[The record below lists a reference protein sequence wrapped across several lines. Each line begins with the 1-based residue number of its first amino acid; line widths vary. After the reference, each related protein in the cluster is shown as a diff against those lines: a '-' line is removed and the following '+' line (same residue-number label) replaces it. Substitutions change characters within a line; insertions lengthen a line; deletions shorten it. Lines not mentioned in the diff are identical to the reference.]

1 MSLIS
6 LKKIKPLMKKHLL
19 HITILFLFSCSER
32 YKTKTDVSEIIP
44 SSHHTIIKVNA
55 LSDLKAIS
63 QKNIPFKEFKIE
75 NLLSKAKF
83 LNTTKPIYF
92 SISDNNY
99 TFITEYSKSLLQV
112 DSISDRL
119 SKKIL
124 DNDVIK
130 TVNNKDTLYHRIIS
144 GFFFGSENYTLVDT
158 IKKKSNPQ
166 LKKLL
171 TTIDSKAEASL
182 IFKNKSDNDLIL
194 KRNTLKNSTEY
205 EVLDLNMEGD
215 DISYSG
221 FVRNNDTLFRKNVF
235 RNTIPQEFDLANIIP
250 KDVESF
256 TRIAFDDYL
265 IFSENISKLNA
276 TEKDSTSDILNL
288 SNEVS
293 VIKTKFGEAITIGTL
308 DENLLEEVVS
318 EELNANS
325 EAFKDVPIF
334 KFEKDSI
341 FRDRF
346 LPFFSLEKASLGFVY
361 GNFAVFANDKKTLQ
375 HIISQKVNNQTLAT
389 SEKFKDISMQLA
401 DESSY
406 LIYKNGEGLY
416 DFLNRPAKGYNA
428 NAVQYVYETNF
439 AHINGILS
447 KYKKRPSGNSIT
459 DDFTVSLTSEILM
472 QPQTVKNHRN
482 NSYEIVVQDVLNN
495 LYLISNSGQ
504 ILWKRKL
511 EGGILGKVKQI
522 DIYKNGRLQL
532 AFATQ
537 NYVYII
543 DRNGKDVGP
552 FPKKF
557 NNNITKPLSVFD
569 YDNRKNYRLL
579 VTQNKSLIM
588 YNTEAKRVNGFKYKK
603 ASNTISSQPKH
614 FKIGSKDY
622 IVFSQG
628 EKLEV
633 LNRQGK
639 ERITVKGNIEFSNNS
654 IYLYQNKFTTLTN
667 TGQLAQVNT
676 DGHIN
681 LKPFDF
687 DTNSNINTT
696 SKTLVAM
703 SDNKLKIKSKIL
715 DLDFGNY
722 TMPRIFYIYDKIYIS
737 TTDLDA
743 KKVFIYDSQGKLL
756 PNFPIFGTASIDLQN
771 LDKKRG
777 LELITQSD
785 NKTIIVYKIN

>member
-1 MSLIS
+1 
-6 LKKIKPLMKKHLL
+6 MKKHLL
-19 HITILFLFSCSER
+19 YIIILVSFSCSER

-55 LSDLKAIS
+55 FSDLKAIS
-63 QKNIPFKEFKIE
+63 QKNIPFKEFKIKD
-75 NLLSKAKF
+75 LLSKAEF

-112 DSISDRL
+112 DSISDIL

-130 TVNNKDTLYHRIIS
+130 TVNNKDTLYHKIIN
-144 GFFFGSENYTLVDT
+144 GFFFGSENYKLVDT

-171 TTIDSKAEASL
+171 TTIDSKAEASI

-361 GNFAVFANDKKTLQ
+361 GNFAVFSNDKKTLQ

-532 AFATQ
+532 AFATP

-557 NNNITKPLSVFD
+557 NDNITKPLSVFD

-667 TGQLAQVNT
+667 TGQLAQVDT

-681 LKPFDF
+681 LKPFDL

-696 SKTLVAM
+696 SKILVAM

-722 TMPRIFYIYDKIYIS
+722 TMPRIFYLYDKIYIS

-756 PNFPIFGTASIDLQN
+756 PNFPVFGTASIDLQN

>member
-1 MSLIS
+1 
-6 LKKIKPLMKKHLL
+6 MKKHLL
-19 HITILFLFSCSER
+19 YIIILVSFSCSER

-55 LSDLKAIS
+55 FSDLKAIS

-75 NLLSKAKF
+75 DLLSKAEF

-112 DSISDRL
+112 DSISDIL

-130 TVNNKDTLYHRIIS
+130 TVNNKDTLYHRIIN
-144 GFFFGSENYTLVDT
+144 GFFFGSENYKLVDT

-171 TTIDSKAEASL
+171 TTIDSKAEASI

-361 GNFAVFANDKKTLQ
+361 GNFAVFSNDKKTLQ

-459 DDFTVSLTSEILM
+459 DDFTVSLASEILM

-532 AFATQ
+532 AFATP

-557 NNNITKPLSVFD
+557 NDNITKPLSVFD

-614 FKIGSKDY
+614 FRIGSKDY

-639 ERITVKGNIEFSNNS
+639 ERVTVKGKIEFSNNS
-654 IYLYQNKFTTLTN
+654 IFLYQNKFTTLTN

-681 LKPFDF
+681 LKPFDL

-722 TMPRIFYIYDKIYIS
+722 TMPRIFYLYDKIYIS

-756 PNFPIFGTASIDLQN
+756 PNFPVFGTASIDLQN

>member
-1 MSLIS
+1 
-6 LKKIKPLMKKHLL
+6 MKKHLL
-19 HITILFLFSCSER
+19 YIIILVSFSCSER

-55 LSDLKAIS
+55 FSDLKAIS
-63 QKNIPFKEFKIE
+63 QKNIPFKEFKIKD
-75 NLLSKAKF
+75 LLSKAEF

-112 DSISDRL
+112 DSISDIL

-130 TVNNKDTLYHRIIS
+130 TVNNKDTLYHKIIN
-144 GFFFGSENYTLVDT
+144 GFFFGSENYKLVDT

-171 TTIDSKAEASL
+171 TTIDSKAEASI

-194 KRNTLKNSTEY
+194 KRNTLKNSIEY

-361 GNFAVFANDKKTLQ
+361 GNFAVFSNDKKTLQ

-532 AFATQ
+532 AFATP

-557 NNNITKPLSVFD
+557 NDNITKPLSVFD

-667 TGQLAQVNT
+667 TGQLAQVDT

-681 LKPFDF
+681 LKPFDL

-722 TMPRIFYIYDKIYIS
+722 TMPRIFYLYDKIYIS

-756 PNFPIFGTASIDLQN
+756 PNFPVFGTASIDLQN

>member
-1 MSLIS
+1 
-6 LKKIKPLMKKHLL
+6 MKKHLL
-19 HITILFLFSCSER
+19 YIIILVSFSCSER

-194 KRNTLKNSTEY
+194 KRNTSKNITEY

-235 RNTIPQEFDLANIIP
+235 RNTVPQEFDLANVIP

-639 ERITVKGNIEFSNNS
+639 ERVTVKGNIEFSNNS
-654 IYLYQNKFTTLTN
+654 IFLYQNKFTTLTN

-756 PNFPIFGTASIDLQN
+756 PNFPVFGTASIELQN

>member
-1 MSLIS
+1 
-6 LKKIKPLMKKHLL
+6 MKKHLL
-19 HITILFLFSCSER
+19 YIIILVSFSCSER

-55 LSDLKAIS
+55 FSDLKAIS
-63 QKNIPFKEFKIE
+63 QKNIPFKEFKIKD
-75 NLLSKAKF
+75 LLSKAEF

-112 DSISDRL
+112 DSISDIL

-130 TVNNKDTLYHRIIS
+130 TVNNKDTLYHKIIN
-144 GFFFGSENYTLVDT
+144 GFFFGSENYNLVDT

-171 TTIDSKAEASL
+171 TTIDSKAEASI

-361 GNFAVFANDKKTLQ
+361 GNFAVFSNDKKTLQ

-532 AFATQ
+532 AFATP

-557 NNNITKPLSVFD
+557 NDNITKPLSVFD

-667 TGQLAQVNT
+667 TGQLAQVDT

-681 LKPFDF
+681 LKPFDL

-696 SKTLVAM
+696 SKILVAM

-722 TMPRIFYIYDKIYIS
+722 TMPRIFYLYDKIYIS

-756 PNFPIFGTASIDLQN
+756 PNFPVFGTASIDLQN

>member
-1 MSLIS
+1 
-6 LKKIKPLMKKHLL
+6 MKKHLL
-19 HITILFLFSCSER
+19 YIIILVSFSCSER

-55 LSDLKAIS
+55 FSDLKAIS

-75 NLLSKAKF
+75 DLLSKAGF

-112 DSISDRL
+112 DSISDIL

-130 TVNNKDTLYHRIIS
+130 TVNNKDTLYHRIIN

-235 RNTIPQEFDLANIIP
+235 RNTVPQEFDLANVIP

-293 VIKTKFGEAITIGTL
+293 VIKTKFGEAITIATL

-361 GNFAVFANDKKTLQ
+361 RNFAVFSNDKKTLQ

-511 EGGILGKVKQI
+511 KGGILGKVKQI

-557 NNNITKPLSVFD
+557 NDNITKPLSVFD

-588 YNTEAKRVNGFKYKK
+588 YNTEAKRVNGFKYKR

-614 FKIGSKDY
+614 FRIGSKDY

-639 ERITVKGNIEFSNNS
+639 ERVTVKGNIEFSNNS
-654 IYLYQNKFTTLTN
+654 IFLYQNKFTTLTN

-681 LKPFDF
+681 LKPFDL

-722 TMPRIFYIYDKIYIS
+722 TMPRIFYLYDKIYVS

-756 PNFPIFGTASIDLQN
+756 PNFPVFGTASIELQN

>member
-1 MSLIS
+1 
-6 LKKIKPLMKKHLL
+6 MKKHLL
-19 HITILFLFSCSER
+19 YIIILVSFSCSER

-55 LSDLKAIS
+55 FSDLKAIS

-75 NLLSKAKF
+75 DLLSKAEF

-99 TFITEYSKSLLQV
+99 SFITKYSESLLQV
-112 DSISDRL
+112 DSISDIL

-130 TVNNKDTLYHRIIS
+130 TVNNKDTLYHRIIN

-194 KRNTLKNSTEY
+194 KRNTSKNITEY

-235 RNTIPQEFDLANIIP
+235 RNTIPQEFDLANVIP

-293 VIKTKFGEAITIGTL
+293 VIKTKFGEAITIATL

-361 GNFAVFANDKKTLQ
+361 RNFAVFSNDKKTLQ

-428 NAVQYVYETNF
+428 NAVQYVYEKNF

-511 EGGILGKVKQI
+511 KGGILGKVKQI

-557 NNNITKPLSVFD
+557 NDNITKPLSVFD

-588 YNTEAKRVNGFKYKK
+588 YNTEAKRVNGFKYKR

-614 FKIGSKDY
+614 FRIGSKDY

-639 ERITVKGNIEFSNNS
+639 ERVTVKGNIEFSNNS
-654 IYLYQNKFTTLTN
+654 IFLYQNKFTTLTN

-681 LKPFDF
+681 LKPFDL

-722 TMPRIFYIYDKIYIS
+722 TMPRIFYLYDKIYVS

-756 PNFPIFGTASIDLQN
+756 PNFPVFGTASIELQN

>member
-1 MSLIS
+1 
-6 LKKIKPLMKKHLL
+6 MKKHLL
-19 HITILFLFSCSER
+19 YIIILVSFSCSER

-44 SSHHTIIKVNA
+44 SSHHTIIKINA
-55 LSDLKAIS
+55 FSDLKAIS

-75 NLLSKAKF
+75 DLLSKAEF

-99 TFITEYSKSLLQV
+99 SFITKYSESLLQV
-112 DSISDRL
+112 DSISDIL

-130 TVNNKDTLYHRIIS
+130 TVNNKDTLYHRIIN

-194 KRNTLKNSTEY
+194 KRNTSKNITEY

-235 RNTIPQEFDLANIIP
+235 RNTVPQEFDLANVIP

-293 VIKTKFGEAITIGTL
+293 VIKTKFGEAITIATL

-361 GNFAVFANDKKTLQ
+361 RNFAVFSNDKKTLQ

-511 EGGILGKVKQI
+511 KGGILGKVKQI

-557 NNNITKPLSVFD
+557 NDNITKPLSVFD

-588 YNTEAKRVNGFKYKK
+588 YNTEAKRVNGFKYKR

-614 FKIGSKDY
+614 FRIGSKDY

-639 ERITVKGNIEFSNNS
+639 ERVTVKGNIEFSNNS
-654 IYLYQNKFTTLTN
+654 IFLYQNKFTTLTN

-681 LKPFDF
+681 LKPFDL

-722 TMPRIFYIYDKIYIS
+722 TMPRIFYLYDKIYVS

-756 PNFPIFGTASIDLQN
+756 PNFPVFGTASIELQN

>member
-1 MSLIS
+1 
-6 LKKIKPLMKKHLL
+6 MKKHLL
-19 HITILFLFSCSER
+19 YIIILVSFSCSER

-55 LSDLKAIS
+55 FSDLKAIS
-63 QKNIPFKEFKIE
+63 QKNIPFKEFKIKD
-75 NLLSKAKF
+75 LLSKAEF

-112 DSISDRL
+112 DSISDIL

-130 TVNNKDTLYHRIIS
+130 TVNNKDTLYHKIIN
-144 GFFFGSENYTLVDT
+144 GFFFGSENYKLVDT
-158 IKKKSNPQ
+158 IKKKSNSQ

-171 TTIDSKAEASL
+171 TTIDSKAEASI

-361 GNFAVFANDKKTLQ
+361 GNFAVFSNDKKTLQ

-532 AFATQ
+532 AFATP

-557 NNNITKPLSVFD
+557 NDNITKPLSVFD

-667 TGQLAQVNT
+667 TGQLAQVDT
-676 DGHIN
+676 DGYIN
-681 LKPFDF
+681 LKPFDL

-722 TMPRIFYIYDKIYIS
+722 TMPRIFYLYDKIYIS

-756 PNFPIFGTASIDLQN
+756 PNFPVFGTASIDLQN

>member
-1 MSLIS
+1 
-6 LKKIKPLMKKHLL
+6 MKKHLL
-19 HITILFLFSCSER
+19 YIIILVSFSCSER

-55 LSDLKAIS
+55 FSDLKAIS
-63 QKNIPFKEFKIE
+63 QKNIPFKEFKIKD
-75 NLLSKAKF
+75 LLSKAEF

-112 DSISDRL
+112 DSISDIL

-130 TVNNKDTLYHRIIS
+130 TVNNKDTLYHKIIN
-144 GFFFGSENYTLVDT
+144 GFFFGSENYKLVDT
-158 IKKKSNPQ
+158 IKKKSNSQ

-171 TTIDSKAEASL
+171 TTIDSKAEASI

-361 GNFAVFANDKKTLQ
+361 GNFAVFSNDKKTLQ

-459 DDFTVSLTSEILM
+459 DDFTISLTSEILM

-532 AFATQ
+532 AFATP

-557 NNNITKPLSVFD
+557 NDNITKPLSVFD

-667 TGQLAQVNT
+667 TGQLAQVDT
-676 DGHIN
+676 DGYIN
-681 LKPFDF
+681 LKPFDL

-722 TMPRIFYIYDKIYIS
+722 TMPRIFYLYDKIYIS

-756 PNFPIFGTASIDLQN
+756 PNFPVFGTASIDLQN

>member
-1 MSLIS
+1 
-6 LKKIKPLMKKHLL
+6 MKKHLL
-19 HITILFLFSCSER
+19 YIIILVSFSCSER

-55 LSDLKAIS
+55 FSDLKAIS

-75 NLLSKAKF
+75 DLLSKAEF

-112 DSISDRL
+112 DSISDIL

-130 TVNNKDTLYHRIIS
+130 TVNNKDTLYHRIIN
-144 GFFFGSENYTLVDT
+144 GFFFGSENYKLVDT

-171 TTIDSKAEASL
+171 TTIDSKAEASI

-361 GNFAVFANDKKTLQ
+361 GNFAVFSNDKKTLQ

-532 AFATQ
+532 AFATP

-557 NNNITKPLSVFD
+557 NDNITKPLSVFD

-667 TGQLAQVNT
+667 TGQLAQVDT
-676 DGHIN
+676 DGHIK
-681 LKPFDF
+681 LKPFDL

-722 TMPRIFYIYDKIYIS
+722 TMPRIFYLYDKIYIS

-756 PNFPIFGTASIDLQN
+756 PNFPVFGTASIDLQN

>member
-1 MSLIS
+1 
-6 LKKIKPLMKKHLL
+6 MKKHLL
-19 HITILFLFSCSER
+19 YIIILVSFSCSER

-55 LSDLKAIS
+55 FSDLKAIS

-75 NLLSKAKF
+75 DLLSKAEF

-99 TFITEYSKSLLQV
+99 SFITKYSESLLQV
-112 DSISDRL
+112 DSISDIL

-130 TVNNKDTLYHRIIS
+130 TVNNKDTLYHRIIN

-182 IFKNKSDNDLIL
+182 IFKNKSYNDLIL
-194 KRNTLKNSTEY
+194 KRNTSKNITEY

-235 RNTIPQEFDLANIIP
+235 RNTIPQEFDLANVIP

-293 VIKTKFGEAITIGTL
+293 VIKTKFGEAITIATL

-361 GNFAVFANDKKTLQ
+361 RNFAVFSNDKKTLQ

-511 EGGILGKVKQI
+511 KGGILGKVKQI

-557 NNNITKPLSVFD
+557 NDNITKPLSVFD

-588 YNTEAKRVNGFKYKK
+588 YNTEAKRVNGFKYKR

-614 FKIGSKDY
+614 FRIGSKDY

-639 ERITVKGNIEFSNNS
+639 ERVTVKGNIEFSNNS
-654 IYLYQNKFTTLTN
+654 IFLYQNKFTTLTN

-681 LKPFDF
+681 LKPFDL

-722 TMPRIFYIYDKIYIS
+722 TMPRIFYLYDKIYVS

-756 PNFPIFGTASIDLQN
+756 PNFPVFGTASIELQN

>member
-1 MSLIS
+1 
-6 LKKIKPLMKKHLL
+6 MKKHLL
-19 HITILFLFSCSER
+19 YIIILVSFSCSER

-55 LSDLKAIS
+55 FSDLKAIS

-75 NLLSKAKF
+75 DLLSKAEF

-112 DSISDRL
+112 DSISDIL

-130 TVNNKDTLYHRIIS
+130 TVNNKDTLYHKIIN
-144 GFFFGSENYTLVDT
+144 GFFFGSENYKLVDT

-171 TTIDSKAEASL
+171 TTIDSKAEASI

-361 GNFAVFANDKKTLQ
+361 GNFAVFSNDKKTLQ

-532 AFATQ
+532 AFATP

-557 NNNITKPLSVFD
+557 NDNITKPLSVFD

-667 TGQLAQVNT
+667 TGQLAQVDT

-681 LKPFDF
+681 LKPFDL

-722 TMPRIFYIYDKIYIS
+722 TMPRIFYLYDKIYIS

-756 PNFPIFGTASIDLQN
+756 PNFPVFGTASIDLQN

>member
-1 MSLIS
+1 
-6 LKKIKPLMKKHLL
+6 MKKHLL
-19 HITILFLFSCSER
+19 YIIILVSFSCSER

-55 LSDLKAIS
+55 FSDLKAIS

-75 NLLSKAKF
+75 DLLSKAGF

-99 TFITEYSKSLLQV
+99 SFITKYSESLLQV
-112 DSISDRL
+112 DSISDIL

-130 TVNNKDTLYHRIIS
+130 TVNNKDTLYHRIIN

-194 KRNTLKNSTEY
+194 KRNTSKNITEY

-235 RNTIPQEFDLANIIP
+235 RNTVPQEFDLANVIP

-276 TEKDSTSDILNL
+276 TEKDSTCDILNL

-293 VIKTKFGEAITIGTL
+293 VIKTKFGEAITIATL

-361 GNFAVFANDKKTLQ
+361 GNFAVFSNDKKTLQ
-375 HIISQKVNNQTLAT
+375 HIISQKVNNKTLAT
-389 SEKFKDISMQLA
+389 SEKFKDISMKLA

-511 EGGILGKVKQI
+511 KGGILGKVKQI

-543 DRNGKDVGP
+543 DRNGKNVGP

-557 NNNITKPLSVFD
+557 NDNITKPLSVFD

-588 YNTEAKRVNGFKYKK
+588 YNTEAKRVNGFKYKR

-614 FKIGSKDY
+614 FRIGSKDY

-639 ERITVKGNIEFSNNS
+639 ERVTVKGNIEFSNNS
-654 IYLYQNKFTTLTN
+654 IFLYQNKFTTLTN

-676 DGHIN
+676 D
-681 LKPFDF
+681 
-687 DTNSNINTT
+687 
-696 SKTLVAM
+696 
-703 SDNKLKIKSKIL
+703 
-715 DLDFGNY
+715 
-722 TMPRIFYIYDKIYIS
+722 
-737 TTDLDA
+737 
-743 KKVFIYDSQGKLL
+743 
-756 PNFPIFGTASIDLQN
+756 
-771 LDKKRG
+771 
-777 LELITQSD
+777 
-785 NKTIIVYKIN
+785 

>member
-1 MSLIS
+1 
-6 LKKIKPLMKKHLL
+6 MKKHLL
-19 HITILFLFSCSER
+19 YIIILVSFSCSER

-55 LSDLKAIS
+55 FSDLKAIS
-63 QKNIPFKEFKIE
+63 QKNIPFKEFKIKD
-75 NLLSKAKF
+75 LLSKAEF

-112 DSISDRL
+112 DSISDIL

-130 TVNNKDTLYHRIIS
+130 TVNNKDTLYHRTIN

-171 TTIDSKAEASL
+171 TTIDSKAEASI

-235 RNTIPQEFDLANIIP
+235 RNTVPQEFDLANVIP

-361 GNFAVFANDKKTLQ
+361 RNFAVFSNDKKTLQ

-532 AFATQ
+532 AFATP

-557 NNNITKPLSVFD
+557 NDNITKPLSVFD

-667 TGQLAQVNT
+667 TGQLAQVDT
-676 DGHIN
+676 DGYIN
-681 LKPFDF
+681 LKPFDL

-722 TMPRIFYIYDKIYIS
+722 TMPRIFYLYDKIYIS

-756 PNFPIFGTASIDLQN
+756 PNFPVFGTASIDLQN

>member
-1 MSLIS
+1 
-6 LKKIKPLMKKHLL
+6 MKKHLL
-19 HITILFLFSCSER
+19 YIIILVSFSCSER

-55 LSDLKAIS
+55 FSDLKAIS
-63 QKNIPFKEFKIE
+63 QKNIPFKEFKIKD
-75 NLLSKAKF
+75 LLSKAEF

-112 DSISDRL
+112 DSISDIL

-130 TVNNKDTLYHRIIS
+130 TVNNKDTLYHRIIN
-144 GFFFGSENYTLVDT
+144 GFFFGSENYKLVDT

-171 TTIDSKAEASL
+171 TTIDSKAEASI

-361 GNFAVFANDKKTLQ
+361 GNFAVFSNDKKTLQ

-532 AFATQ
+532 AFATP

-557 NNNITKPLSVFD
+557 NDNITKPLSVFD

-667 TGQLAQVNT
+667 TGQLAQVDT

-681 LKPFDF
+681 LKPFDL

-722 TMPRIFYIYDKIYIS
+722 TMPRIFYLYDKIYIS

-756 PNFPIFGTASIDLQN
+756 PNFPVFGTASIDLQN

>member
-1 MSLIS
+1 
-6 LKKIKPLMKKHLL
+6 MKKHLL
-19 HITILFLFSCSER
+19 YIIILVSFSCSER

-55 LSDLKAIS
+55 FSDLKAIS
-63 QKNIPFKEFKIE
+63 QKNIPFKEFKIKD
-75 NLLSKAKF
+75 LLSKAEF

-112 DSISDRL
+112 DSISDIL

-130 TVNNKDTLYHRIIS
+130 TVNNKDTLYHRIIN
-144 GFFFGSENYTLVDT
+144 GFFFGSENYKLVDT

-171 TTIDSKAEASL
+171 TTIDSKAEASI

-361 GNFAVFANDKKTLQ
+361 GNFAVFSNDKKTLQ

-532 AFATQ
+532 AFATP

-557 NNNITKPLSVFD
+557 NDNITKPLSVFD

-667 TGQLAQVNT
+667 TGQLAQVDT
-676 DGHIN
+676 DGHIK
-681 LKPFDF
+681 LKPFDL

-722 TMPRIFYIYDKIYIS
+722 TMPRIFYLYDKIYIS

-756 PNFPIFGTASIDLQN
+756 PKFPVFGTASIDLQN

>member
-1 MSLIS
+1 
-6 LKKIKPLMKKHLL
+6 MKKHLL
-19 HITILFLFSCSER
+19 YIIILVSFSCSER

-55 LSDLKAIS
+55 FSDLKAIS

-75 NLLSKAKF
+75 DLLSKAEF

-112 DSISDRL
+112 DSISDIL

-130 TVNNKDTLYHRIIS
+130 TVNNKDTLYHRIIN
-144 GFFFGSENYTLVDT
+144 GFFFGSENYKLVDT

-171 TTIDSKAEASL
+171 TTIDSKAEASI

-361 GNFAVFANDKKTLQ
+361 GNFAVFSNDKKTLQ

-532 AFATQ
+532 AFATP

-557 NNNITKPLSVFD
+557 NDNITKPLSVFD

-667 TGQLAQVNT
+667 TGQLAQVDT
-676 DGHIN
+676 DGHIK
-681 LKPFDF
+681 LKPFDL

-722 TMPRIFYIYDKIYIS
+722 TMPRIFYLYDKIYIS

-756 PNFPIFGTASIDLQN
+756 PKFPVFGTASIDLQN

>member
-1 MSLIS
+1 
-6 LKKIKPLMKKHLL
+6 MKKHLL
-19 HITILFLFSCSER
+19 YIIILVSFSCSER

-55 LSDLKAIS
+55 FSDLKAIS
-63 QKNIPFKEFKIE
+63 QKNIPFKEFKIKD
-75 NLLSKAKF
+75 LLSKAEF

-112 DSISDRL
+112 DSISDIL

-130 TVNNKDTLYHRIIS
+130 TVNNKDTLYHKIIN
-144 GFFFGSENYTLVDT
+144 GFFFGSENYKLVDT

-171 TTIDSKAEASL
+171 TTIDSKAEASI

-194 KRNTLKNSTEY
+194 KRNTLKNITEY

-361 GNFAVFANDKKTLQ
+361 GNFAVFSNDKKTLQ

-532 AFATQ
+532 AFATP

-557 NNNITKPLSVFD
+557 NDNITKPLSVFD

-667 TGQLAQVNT
+667 TGQLAQVDT

-681 LKPFDF
+681 LKPFDL

-722 TMPRIFYIYDKIYIS
+722 TMPRIFYLYDKIYIS
-737 TTDLDA
+737 TIDLDA

-756 PNFPIFGTASIDLQN
+756 PNFPVFGTASIDLQN

>member
-1 MSLIS
+1 
-6 LKKIKPLMKKHLL
+6 MKKHLL
-19 HITILFLFSCSER
+19 YIIILVSFSCSER

-55 LSDLKAIS
+55 FSDLKAIS

-75 NLLSKAKF
+75 DLLSKAEF

-112 DSISDRL
+112 DSISDIL

-130 TVNNKDTLYHRIIS
+130 TVNNKDTLYHKIIN
-144 GFFFGSENYTLVDT
+144 GFFFGSENYKLVDT

-171 TTIDSKAEASL
+171 TTIDSKAEASI

-194 KRNTLKNSTEY
+194 KRNTLKNSIEY

-361 GNFAVFANDKKTLQ
+361 GNFAVFSNDKKTLQ

-532 AFATQ
+532 AFATP

-557 NNNITKPLSVFD
+557 NDNITKPLSVFD

-588 YNTEAKRVNGFKYKK
+588 YNTEAKRVNGFKYKR

-614 FKIGSKDY
+614 FRIGSKDY

-639 ERITVKGNIEFSNNS
+639 ERVTVKGNIEFSNNS

-667 TGQLAQVNT
+667 TGQLAQVDT

-681 LKPFDF
+681 LKPFDL

-696 SKTLVAM
+696 SKILVAM

-722 TMPRIFYIYDKIYIS
+722 TMPRIFYLYDKIYIS

-756 PNFPIFGTASIDLQN
+756 PNFPVFGTASIDLQN

>member
-1 MSLIS
+1 
-6 LKKIKPLMKKHLL
+6 MKKHLL
-19 HITILFLFSCSER
+19 YIIILVSFSCSER

-55 LSDLKAIS
+55 FSDLKAIS

-75 NLLSKAKF
+75 DLLSKAEF

-99 TFITEYSKSLLQV
+99 SFITKYSESLLQV
-112 DSISDRL
+112 DSISDIL

-130 TVNNKDTLYHRIIS
+130 TVNNKDTLYHRIIN
-144 GFFFGSENYTLVDT
+144 GFFFGSENYKLVDT

-194 KRNTLKNSTEY
+194 KRNTSKNITEY

-235 RNTIPQEFDLANIIP
+235 RNTIPQEFDLANVIP

-293 VIKTKFGEAITIGTL
+293 VIKTKFGEAITIATL

-361 GNFAVFANDKKTLQ
+361 RNFAVFSNDKKTLQ

-511 EGGILGKVKQI
+511 KGGILGKVKQI

-557 NNNITKPLSVFD
+557 NDNITKPLSVFD

-588 YNTEAKRVNGFKYKK
+588 YNTEAKRVNGFKYKR

-614 FKIGSKDY
+614 FRIGSKDY

-639 ERITVKGNIEFSNNS
+639 ERVTVKGNIEFSNNS
-654 IYLYQNKFTTLTN
+654 IFLYQNKFTTLTN

-681 LKPFDF
+681 LKPFDL

-722 TMPRIFYIYDKIYIS
+722 TMPRIFYLYDKIYVS

-756 PNFPIFGTASIDLQN
+756 PNFPVFGTASIELQN

>member
-1 MSLIS
+1 
-6 LKKIKPLMKKHLL
+6 MKKHLL
-19 HITILFLFSCSER
+19 YIIILVSFSCSER

-55 LSDLKAIS
+55 FSDLKAIS
-63 QKNIPFKEFKIE
+63 QKNIPFKEFKIKD
-75 NLLSKAKF
+75 LLSKAEF

-112 DSISDRL
+112 DSISDIL

-130 TVNNKDTLYHRIIS
+130 TVNNKDTLYHKIIN
-144 GFFFGSENYTLVDT
+144 GFFFGSENYKLVDT

-171 TTIDSKAEASL
+171 TTIDSKAEASI

-194 KRNTLKNSTEY
+194 KRNTLKNSIEY

-361 GNFAVFANDKKTLQ
+361 GNFAVFSNDKKTLQ

-532 AFATQ
+532 AFATP

-557 NNNITKPLSVFD
+557 NDNITKPLSVFD

-667 TGQLAQVNT
+667 TGQLAQVDT
-676 DGHIN
+676 DGHIK
-681 LKPFDF
+681 LKPFDL

-722 TMPRIFYIYDKIYIS
+722 TMPRIFYLYDKIYIS

-756 PNFPIFGTASIDLQN
+756 PNFPVFGTASIDLQN

>member
-1 MSLIS
+1 
-6 LKKIKPLMKKHLL
+6 MKKHLL
-19 HITILFLFSCSER
+19 YIIILVSFSCSER

-55 LSDLKAIS
+55 FSDLKAIS

-75 NLLSKAKF
+75 DLLSKAEF

-99 TFITEYSKSLLQV
+99 SFITKYSESLLQV
-112 DSISDRL
+112 DSISDIL

-130 TVNNKDTLYHRIIS
+130 TVNNKDTLYHRIIN

-194 KRNTLKNSTEY
+194 KRNTSKNITEY

-235 RNTIPQEFDLANIIP
+235 RNTVPQEFDLANVIP

-293 VIKTKFGEAITIGTL
+293 VIKTKFGEAITIATL

-361 GNFAVFANDKKTLQ
+361 GNFAVFSNDKKTLQ

-557 NNNITKPLSVFD
+557 NDNITKPLSVFD

-639 ERITVKGNIEFSNNS
+639 ERVTVKGNIEFSNNS
-654 IYLYQNKFTTLTN
+654 IFLYQNKFTTLTN

-681 LKPFDF
+681 LKPFDL

-722 TMPRIFYIYDKIYIS
+722 TMPRIFYLYDKIYVS

-756 PNFPIFGTASIDLQN
+756 PNFPVFGTASIELQN

>member
-1 MSLIS
+1 
-6 LKKIKPLMKKHLL
+6 MKKHLL
-19 HITILFLFSCSER
+19 YIIILVSFSCSER

-55 LSDLKAIS
+55 FSDLKAIS

-75 NLLSKAKF
+75 DLLSKAEF

-112 DSISDRL
+112 DSISDIL

-130 TVNNKDTLYHRIIS
+130 TVNNKDTLYHKIIN
-144 GFFFGSENYTLVDT
+144 GFFFGSENYKLVDT

-171 TTIDSKAEASL
+171 TTIDSKAEASI

-361 GNFAVFANDKKTLQ
+361 GNFAVFSNDKKTLQ

-532 AFATQ
+532 AFATP

-557 NNNITKPLSVFD
+557 NDNITKPLSVFD

-667 TGQLAQVNT
+667 TGQLAQVDT

-681 LKPFDF
+681 LKPFDL

-696 SKTLVAM
+696 SKILVAM

-722 TMPRIFYIYDKIYIS
+722 TMPRIFYLYDKIYIS

-756 PNFPIFGTASIDLQN
+756 PNFPVFGTASIDLQN

>member
-1 MSLIS
+1 
-6 LKKIKPLMKKHLL
+6 MKKHLL
-19 HITILFLFSCSER
+19 YIIILVSFSCSER

-55 LSDLKAIS
+55 FSDLKAIS

-75 NLLSKAKF
+75 DLLSKAEF

-99 TFITEYSKSLLQV
+99 SFITKYSESLLQV
-112 DSISDRL
+112 DSISDIL

-130 TVNNKDTLYHRIIS
+130 TVNNKDTLYHRIIN

-194 KRNTLKNSTEY
+194 KRNTSKNITEY

-235 RNTIPQEFDLANIIP
+235 RNTVPQEFDLANVIP

-276 TEKDSTSDILNL
+276 TEKDSTCDILNL

-293 VIKTKFGEAITIGTL
+293 VIKTKFGEAITIATL

-361 GNFAVFANDKKTLQ
+361 RNFAVFSNDKKTLQ

-511 EGGILGKVKQI
+511 KGGILGKVKQI

-532 AFATQ
+532 AFATP

-557 NNNITKPLSVFD
+557 NDNITKPLSVFD

-588 YNTEAKRVNGFKYKK
+588 YNTEAKRVNGFKYKR

-614 FKIGSKDY
+614 FRIGSKDY

-639 ERITVKGNIEFSNNS
+639 ERVTVKGNIEFSNNS
-654 IYLYQNKFTTLTN
+654 IFLYQNKFTTLTN

-681 LKPFDF
+681 LKPFDL

-722 TMPRIFYIYDKIYIS
+722 TMPRIFYLYDKIYIS

-756 PNFPIFGTASIDLQN
+756 PNFPVFGTASIELQN

>member
-1 MSLIS
+1 
-6 LKKIKPLMKKHLL
+6 MKKHLL
-19 HITILFLFSCSER
+19 YIIILVSFSCSER

-55 LSDLKAIS
+55 FSDLKAIS

-75 NLLSKAKF
+75 DLLSKAEF

-112 DSISDRL
+112 DSISDIL

-130 TVNNKDTLYHRIIS
+130 TVNNKDTLYHRIIN

-171 TTIDSKAEASL
+171 TTIDSKAEASI

-194 KRNTLKNSTEY
+194 KRNTSKNITEY

-235 RNTIPQEFDLANIIP
+235 RNTIPQEFDLANVIP

-361 GNFAVFANDKKTLQ
+361 GNFAVFSNDKKTLQ

-532 AFATQ
+532 AFATP

-557 NNNITKPLSVFD
+557 NDNITKPLSVFD

-654 IYLYQNKFTTLTN
+654 IFLYQNKFTTLTN
-667 TGQLAQVNT
+667 TGQLAQVDT

-681 LKPFDF
+681 LKPFDL

-722 TMPRIFYIYDKIYIS
+722 TMPRIFYLYDKIYVS

-756 PNFPIFGTASIDLQN
+756 PNFPVFGTASIDLQN

>member
-1 MSLIS
+1 
-6 LKKIKPLMKKHLL
+6 MKKHLL
-19 HITILFLFSCSER
+19 YIIILVSFSCSER

-55 LSDLKAIS
+55 FSDLKAIS
-63 QKNIPFKEFKIE
+63 QKNIPFKEFKIKD
-75 NLLSKAKF
+75 LLSKAEF

-112 DSISDRL
+112 DSISDIL

-130 TVNNKDTLYHRIIS
+130 TVNNKDTLYHRIIN

-171 TTIDSKAEASL
+171 TTIDSKAEASI

-235 RNTIPQEFDLANIIP
+235 RNTVPQEFDLANVIP

-361 GNFAVFANDKKTLQ
+361 RNFAVFSNDKKTLQ

-532 AFATQ
+532 AFATP

-557 NNNITKPLSVFD
+557 NDNITKPLSVFD

-667 TGQLAQVNT
+667 TGQLAQVDT
-676 DGHIN
+676 DGYIN
-681 LKPFDF
+681 LKPFDL

-722 TMPRIFYIYDKIYIS
+722 TMPRIFYLYDKIYIS

-756 PNFPIFGTASIDLQN
+756 PNFPVFGTASIDLQN

>member
-1 MSLIS
+1 
-6 LKKIKPLMKKHLL
+6 MKKHLL
-19 HITILFLFSCSER
+19 YIIILVSFSCSER

-55 LSDLKAIS
+55 FSDLKAIS
-63 QKNIPFKEFKIE
+63 QKNIPFKEFKIKD
-75 NLLSKAKF
+75 LLSKAEF
-83 LNTTKPIYF
+83 LNTIKPIYF

-112 DSISDRL
+112 DSISDIL

-130 TVNNKDTLYHRIIS
+130 TVNNKDTLYHKIIN
-144 GFFFGSENYTLVDT
+144 GFFFGSENYKLVDT

-171 TTIDSKAEASL
+171 TTIDSKAEASI

-346 LPFFSLEKASLGFVY
+346 LPFFSLEKATLGFVY
-361 GNFAVFANDKKTLQ
+361 GNFAVFSNDKKTLQ

-532 AFATQ
+532 AFATP

-557 NNNITKPLSVFD
+557 NDNITKPLSVFD

-667 TGQLAQVNT
+667 TGQLAQVDT

-681 LKPFDF
+681 LKPFDL

-722 TMPRIFYIYDKIYIS
+722 TMPRIFYLYDKIYIS

-756 PNFPIFGTASIDLQN
+756 PNFPVFGTASIDLQN

>member
-1 MSLIS
+1 
-6 LKKIKPLMKKHLL
+6 MKKHLL
-19 HITILFLFSCSER
+19 YIIILVSFSCSER

-55 LSDLKAIS
+55 FSDLKAIS

-75 NLLSKAKF
+75 DLLSKAEF

-99 TFITEYSKSLLQV
+99 SFITKYSESLLQV
-112 DSISDRL
+112 DSISDIL

-130 TVNNKDTLYHRIIS
+130 TVNNKDTLYHRIIN

-194 KRNTLKNSTEY
+194 KRNTSKNITEY

-235 RNTIPQEFDLANIIP
+235 RNTVPQEFDLANVIP

-276 TEKDSTSDILNL
+276 TEKDSTCDILNL

-293 VIKTKFGEAITIGTL
+293 VIKTKFGEAITIATL

-361 GNFAVFANDKKTLQ
+361 RNFAVFSNDKKTLQ

-511 EGGILGKVKQI
+511 KGGILGKVKQI

-557 NNNITKPLSVFD
+557 NDNITKPLSVFD

-588 YNTEAKRVNGFKYKK
+588 YNTEAKRVNGFKYKR

-614 FKIGSKDY
+614 FRIGSKDY

-639 ERITVKGNIEFSNNS
+639 ERVTVKGNIEFSNNS
-654 IYLYQNKFTTLTN
+654 IFLYQNKFTTLTN

-681 LKPFDF
+681 LKPFDL

-722 TMPRIFYIYDKIYIS
+722 TMPRIFYLYDKIYVS

-756 PNFPIFGTASIDLQN
+756 PNFPVFGTASIELQN

>member
-1 MSLIS
+1 
-6 LKKIKPLMKKHLL
+6 MKKHLL
-19 HITILFLFSCSER
+19 YIIILVSFSCSER

-55 LSDLKAIS
+55 FSDLKAIS
-63 QKNIPFKEFKIE
+63 QKNIPFKEFKIKD
-75 NLLSKAKF
+75 LLSKAEF

-112 DSISDRL
+112 DSISDIL

-130 TVNNKDTLYHRIIS
+130 TVNNKDTLYHRIIN

-171 TTIDSKAEASL
+171 TTIDSKAEASI

-194 KRNTLKNSTEY
+194 KRNTLKNSIEY

-361 GNFAVFANDKKTLQ
+361 GNFAVFSNDKKTLQ

-532 AFATQ
+532 AFATP

-557 NNNITKPLSVFD
+557 NDNITKPLSVFD

-667 TGQLAQVNT
+667 TGQLAQVDT

-681 LKPFDF
+681 LKPFDL

-696 SKTLVAM
+696 SKILVAM

-722 TMPRIFYIYDKIYIS
+722 TMPRIFYLYDKIYIS

-756 PNFPIFGTASIDLQN
+756 PNFPVFGTASIDLQN

>member
-1 MSLIS
+1 
-6 LKKIKPLMKKHLL
+6 MKKHLL
-19 HITILFLFSCSER
+19 YIIILVSFSCSER

-55 LSDLKAIS
+55 FSDLKAIS
-63 QKNIPFKEFKIE
+63 QKNIPFKEFKIKD
-75 NLLSKAKF
+75 LLSKAEF

-112 DSISDRL
+112 DSISDIL

-130 TVNNKDTLYHRIIS
+130 TVNNKDTLYHKIIN
-144 GFFFGSENYTLVDT
+144 GFFFGSENYKLVDT
-158 IKKKSNPQ
+158 IKKKSNSQ

-171 TTIDSKAEASL
+171 TTIDSKAEASI

-361 GNFAVFANDKKTLQ
+361 GNFAVFSNDKKTLQ

-532 AFATQ
+532 AFATP

-557 NNNITKPLSVFD
+557 NDNITKPLSVFD

-667 TGQLAQVNT
+667 TGQLAQVDT

-681 LKPFDF
+681 LKPFDL

-722 TMPRIFYIYDKIYIS
+722 TMPRIFYLYDKIYIS

-756 PNFPIFGTASIDLQN
+756 PNFPVFGTASIDLQN

>member
-1 MSLIS
+1 
-6 LKKIKPLMKKHLL
+6 MKKHLL
-19 HITILFLFSCSER
+19 YIIILVSFSCSER

-55 LSDLKAIS
+55 FSDLKAIS
-63 QKNIPFKEFKIE
+63 QKNIPFKEFKIKD
-75 NLLSKAKF
+75 LLSKAEF

-99 TFITEYSKSLLQV
+99 SFITKYSESLLQV
-112 DSISDRL
+112 DSISDIL

-130 TVNNKDTLYHRIIS
+130 TVNNKDTLYHRIIN

-194 KRNTLKNSTEY
+194 KRNTSKNITEY

-235 RNTIPQEFDLANIIP
+235 RNTVPQEFDLANVIP

-276 TEKDSTSDILNL
+276 TEKDSTCDILNL

-293 VIKTKFGEAITIGTL
+293 VIKTKFGEAITIATL

-361 GNFAVFANDKKTLQ
+361 RNFAVFSNDKKTLQ

-511 EGGILGKVKQI
+511 KGGILGKVKQI

-532 AFATQ
+532 AFATP

-557 NNNITKPLSVFD
+557 NDNITKPLSVFD

-588 YNTEAKRVNGFKYKK
+588 YNTEAKRVNGFKYKR

-614 FKIGSKDY
+614 FRIGSKDY

-639 ERITVKGNIEFSNNS
+639 ERVTVKGNIEFSNNS
-654 IYLYQNKFTTLTN
+654 IFLYQNKFTTLTN

-681 LKPFDF
+681 LKPFDL

-722 TMPRIFYIYDKIYIS
+722 TMPRIFYLYDKIYVS

-756 PNFPIFGTASIDLQN
+756 PNFPVFGTASIELQN

>member
-1 MSLIS
+1 
-6 LKKIKPLMKKHLL
+6 MKKHLL
-19 HITILFLFSCSER
+19 YIIILVSFSCSER

-55 LSDLKAIS
+55 FSDLKAIS

-75 NLLSKAKF
+75 DLLSKAEF

-99 TFITEYSKSLLQV
+99 SFITKYSESLLQV
-112 DSISDRL
+112 DSISDIL

-130 TVNNKDTLYHRIIS
+130 TVNNKDTLYHRIIN

-221 FVRNNDTLFRKNVF
+221 FVKNNDTLFRKNVF
-235 RNTIPQEFDLANIIP
+235 RNTIPQEFDLANVIP

-361 GNFAVFANDKKTLQ
+361 GNFAVFSNDKKTLQ

-557 NNNITKPLSVFD
+557 NDNITKPLSVFD

-614 FKIGSKDY
+614 FRIGSKDY

-639 ERITVKGNIEFSNNS
+639 ERVTVKGNIEFSNNS
-654 IYLYQNKFTTLTN
+654 IFLYQNKFTTLTN

-722 TMPRIFYIYDKIYIS
+722 TMPRIFYLYDKIYVS

-756 PNFPIFGTASIDLQN
+756 PNFPVFGTASIELQN

>member
-1 MSLIS
+1 
-6 LKKIKPLMKKHLL
+6 MKKHLL
-19 HITILFLFSCSER
+19 YIIILVSFSCSER

-55 LSDLKAIS
+55 FSDLKAIS

-75 NLLSKAKF
+75 DLLSKAEF

-99 TFITEYSKSLLQV
+99 SFITKYSESLLQV
-112 DSISDRL
+112 DSISDIL

-130 TVNNKDTLYHRIIS
+130 TVNNKDTLYHRIIN

-194 KRNTLKNSTEY
+194 KRNTSKNITEY

-235 RNTIPQEFDLANIIP
+235 RNTIPQEFDLANVIP

-293 VIKTKFGEAITIGTL
+293 VIKTKFGEAITIATL

-361 GNFAVFANDKKTLQ
+361 RNFAVFSNDKKTLQ

-511 EGGILGKVKQI
+511 KGGILGKVKQI

-557 NNNITKPLSVFD
+557 NDNITKPLSVFD

-588 YNTEAKRVNGFKYKK
+588 YNTEAKRVNGFKYKR

-614 FKIGSKDY
+614 FRIGSKDY

-639 ERITVKGNIEFSNNS
+639 ERVTVKGNIEFSNNS
-654 IYLYQNKFTTLTN
+654 IFLYQNKFTTLTN

-681 LKPFDF
+681 LKPFDL

-722 TMPRIFYIYDKIYIS
+722 TMPRIFYLYDKIYVS

-756 PNFPIFGTASIDLQN
+756 PNFPVFGTASIELQN

>member
-1 MSLIS
+1 
-6 LKKIKPLMKKHLL
+6 MKKHLL
-19 HITILFLFSCSER
+19 YIIILVSFSCSER

-55 LSDLKAIS
+55 FSDLKAIS

-75 NLLSKAKF
+75 DLLSKAEF

-112 DSISDRL
+112 DSISDIL

-130 TVNNKDTLYHRIIS
+130 TVNNKDTLYHKIIN
-144 GFFFGSENYTLVDT
+144 GFFFGSENYKLVDT

-171 TTIDSKAEASL
+171 TTIDSKAEASI

-194 KRNTLKNSTEY
+194 KRNTLKNSIEY

-361 GNFAVFANDKKTLQ
+361 GNFAVFSNDKKTLQ

-532 AFATQ
+532 AFATP

-557 NNNITKPLSVFD
+557 NDNITKPLSVFD

-667 TGQLAQVNT
+667 TGQLAQVDT

-681 LKPFDF
+681 LKPFDL

-696 SKTLVAM
+696 SKILVAM

-722 TMPRIFYIYDKIYIS
+722 TMPRIFYLYDKIYIS

-756 PNFPIFGTASIDLQN
+756 PNFPVFGTASIDLQN

>member
-1 MSLIS
+1 
-6 LKKIKPLMKKHLL
+6 MKKHLL
-19 HITILFLFSCSER
+19 YIIILVSFSCSER

-55 LSDLKAIS
+55 FSDLKAIS

-75 NLLSKAKF
+75 DLLSKAEF

-99 TFITEYSKSLLQV
+99 SFITKYSESLLQV
-112 DSISDRL
+112 DSISDIL

-130 TVNNKDTLYHRIIS
+130 TVNNKDTLYHRIIN

-171 TTIDSKAEASL
+171 TTIDSKAEASI

-194 KRNTLKNSTEY
+194 KRNTSKNITEY

-235 RNTIPQEFDLANIIP
+235 RNTVPQEFDLANVIP

-276 TEKDSTSDILNL
+276 TEKDSTCDILNL

-293 VIKTKFGEAITIGTL
+293 VIKTKFGEAITIATL

-361 GNFAVFANDKKTLQ
+361 RNFAVFSNDKKTLQ

-511 EGGILGKVKQI
+511 KGGILGKVKQI

-532 AFATQ
+532 AFATP

-557 NNNITKPLSVFD
+557 NDNITKPLSVFD

-588 YNTEAKRVNGFKYKK
+588 YNTEAKRVNGFKYKR

-614 FKIGSKDY
+614 FRIGSKDY

-639 ERITVKGNIEFSNNS
+639 ERVTVKGNIEFSNNS
-654 IYLYQNKFTTLTN
+654 IFLYQNKFTTLTN

-681 LKPFDF
+681 LKPFDL

-722 TMPRIFYIYDKIYIS
+722 TMPRIFYLYDKIYIS

-756 PNFPIFGTASIDLQN
+756 PNFPVFGTASIELQN

>member
-1 MSLIS
+1 
-6 LKKIKPLMKKHLL
+6 MKKHLL
-19 HITILFLFSCSER
+19 YIIILVSFSCSER

-55 LSDLKAIS
+55 FSDLKAIS

-75 NLLSKAKF
+75 DLLSKAEF

-112 DSISDRL
+112 DSISDIL

-130 TVNNKDTLYHRIIS
+130 TVNNKDTLYHKIIN
-144 GFFFGSENYTLVDT
+144 GFFFGSENYKLVDT

-171 TTIDSKAEASL
+171 TTIDSKAEASI

-194 KRNTLKNSTEY
+194 KRNTLKNSIEY

-361 GNFAVFANDKKTLQ
+361 GNFAVFSNDKKTLQ

-532 AFATQ
+532 AFATP

-557 NNNITKPLSVFD
+557 NDNITKPLSVFD

-667 TGQLAQVNT
+667 TGQLAQVDT

-681 LKPFDF
+681 LKPFDL

-722 TMPRIFYIYDKIYIS
+722 TMPRIFYLYDKIYVS

-756 PNFPIFGTASIDLQN
+756 PNFPVFGTASIELQN

>member
-1 MSLIS
+1 
-6 LKKIKPLMKKHLL
+6 MKKHLL
-19 HITILFLFSCSER
+19 YIIILVSFSCSER

-55 LSDLKAIS
+55 FSDLKAIS

-75 NLLSKAKF
+75 DLLSKAEF

-99 TFITEYSKSLLQV
+99 SFITKYSESLLQV
-112 DSISDRL
+112 DSISDIL

-130 TVNNKDTLYHRIIS
+130 TVNNKDTLYHRIIN

-171 TTIDSKAEASL
+171 TTIDSKAEASI
-182 IFKNKSDNDLIL
+182 IFKNKSYNDLIL
-194 KRNTLKNSTEY
+194 KRNTSKNITEY

-235 RNTIPQEFDLANIIP
+235 RNTIPQEFDLANVIP

-293 VIKTKFGEAITIGTL
+293 VIKTKFGEAITIATL

-361 GNFAVFANDKKTLQ
+361 RNFAVFSNDKKTLQ

-511 EGGILGKVKQI
+511 KGGILGKVKQI

-532 AFATQ
+532 AFATP

-557 NNNITKPLSVFD
+557 NDNITKPLSVFD

-588 YNTEAKRVNGFKYKK
+588 YNTEAKRVNGFKYKR

-614 FKIGSKDY
+614 FRIGSKDY

-639 ERITVKGNIEFSNNS
+639 ERVTVKGNIEFSNNS
-654 IYLYQNKFTTLTN
+654 IFLYQNKFTTLTN

-681 LKPFDF
+681 LKPFDL

-696 SKTLVAM
+696 SKILVAM

-722 TMPRIFYIYDKIYIS
+722 TMPRIFYLYDKIYVS

-756 PNFPIFGTASIDLQN
+756 PNFPVFGTASIELQN